1 MGLYLEQMQNIISL
15 FLTRKNMKL
24 LGRNEKKKRYL
35 KIKMVKMCLIQK

>member
-35 KIKMVKMCLIQK
+35 KINMVKMCLIQK